1 MPEPNNLIGKLF
13 GPLNV
18 VKRWGSQSGNIA
30 WVYFCRLCGHVG
42 KRLGTAL
49 KRGAS
54 SCPSCRYNSDTP
66 PGKGW
71 PFKRADAK
79 RLAAIMEAAPVK
91 KGRKYPPGFTKR
103 LKDCTTAELSVLLQT
118 VDDEL
123 NRRGSESGSEGE
135 GGSP

>member
-1 MPEPNNLIGKLF
+1 MPEPHSFIGRCF
-13 GPLNV
+13 GPLQV
-18 VKRWGSQSGNIA
+18 AKRWGSQSGNIA

-49 KRGAS
+49 KRGAN
-54 SCPSCRYNSDTP
+54 SCPSCRYKADAP

-79 RLAAIMEAAPVK
+79 RLAAMMEAAPPRK
-91 KGRKYPPGFTKR
+91 TGRKHPPGFTKR
-103 LKDCTTAELSVLLQT
+103 LKDCTTAELAVLLQT

-123 NRRGSESGSEGE
+123 NRRGSESGSEG
-135 GGSP
+135 GSP